1 MSHDEVDRIL
11 SREEEIFPTSRFADS
26 VMKAVRREAAAPRP
40 IPFPWKRALPGMIT
54 VAATLI
60 YALVEIALQLRA
72 GVAAPRLPAAW
83 TSLLTP
89 MVNAA
94 VSAEAGWVALAA
106 LLTLASVTL
115 STHLT
120 SRKI

>member
-1 MSHDEVDRIL
+1 MSHDEVDRVL
-11 SREEEIFPTSRFADS
+11 SWEEEIFPTSGFADS
-26 VMKAVRREAAAPRP
+26 VMEAVRHEAAAPRP

-54 VAATLI
+54 AAGTLI
-60 YALVEIALQLRA
+60 YVLVEIALQLRA

-94 VSAEAGWVALAA
+94 ASAEAGWVALAA